1 MQRDCRQGPDGV
13 LRMHSNWECFRDA
26 VLVLAGGG
34 PVKQRLTEA
43 YQSHLRDLDPD
54 ELPRDVRGAYAAL
67 VTALQSGQRV
77 GTLDAIAAS
86 VRKMSEA
93 DAARHAQSIVHMF
106 ADWQEPPAASRP
118 AALLRAV
125 PSTDEEIPAFLN
137 RA

>member
-1 MQRDCRQGPDGV
+1 MQT
-13 LRMHSNWECFRDA
+13 NWECFRDA
-26 VLVLAGGG
+26 VVVLAGGG

-43 YQSHLRDLDPD
+43 YQGHLRELDPD
-54 ELPRDVRGAYAAL
+54 DLPHDLRNAYAAL
-67 VTALQSGQRV
+67 VTALQNGRPV

-86 VRKMSEA
+86 VRKMSEV

-106 ADWQEPPAASRP
+106 ASWQEPPAASR

-125 PSTDEEIPAFLN
+125 PIDDDQIPAFLN

>member
-1 MQRDCRQGPDGV
+1 MQTSWD
-13 LRMHSNWECFRDA
+13 CFRDA
-26 VLVLAGGG
+26 VVVLAGGG

-43 YQSHLRDLDPD
+43 YQTHLRDFDPE
-54 ELPRDVRGAYAAL
+54 ELPRELRGPYSAL

-77 GTLDAIAAS
+77 GSLDAVSAS

-93 DAARHAQSIVHMF
+93 EAARHAQDIVHMF
-106 ADWQEPPAASRP
+106 AQLHESSATSRP

-125 PSTDEEIPAFLN
+125 PSDDDEIPAFLN